1 LCVGIHVLVFRVL
14 YATGGDLPKILKRF
28 LTEEDHIFTGAHIE
42 NNVKRL
48 RDDFGVTISNPTDL
62 QIAVPQAA
70 TRYEYLGGTH
80 LIHGR
85 CQSSLEKIAREVLN
99 LPHLQKM
106 DADQTNWHARD
117 LDTLQVTYAAVDAYL
132 SYEIAN
138 QLVIKD
144 SYRF

>member
-1 LCVGIHVLVFRVL
+1 MLVFQVP
-14 YATGGDLPKILKRF
+14 YAASGDLPEVLKRF

-42 NNVKRL
+42 NDVKRL
-48 RDDFGVTISNPTDL
+48 RDDFVVTISNPTDL
-62 QIAVPQAA
+62 QIAVPEAT
-70 TRYEYLGGTH
+70 TRYEYLRGTH
-80 LIHGR
+80 PIHGR
-85 CQSSLEKIAREVLN
+85 RRSSLEKIAREVLN
-99 LPHLQKM
+99 LPYLQKM

-144 SYRF
+144 GYRFSSCK